1 MINLDIIRDQLL
13 SIKGDMDTLEVEIAQ
28 IQASDPTDLGT
39 LEILE
44 IELETLENEWAEV
57 NQSYLNGV
65 SGS

>member
-1 MINLDIIRDQLL
+1 MLDLDIIRDQLL

-28 IQASDPTDLGT
+28 IEESDPTDLGT

-44 IELETLENEWAEV
+44 MELENLEKEWAEV
-57 NQSYLNGV
+57 NQFYLNSV